1 MYKMQNDIEKILFSA
16 ADLEARIEELGERI
30 TEDYRGKELIV
41 VGILKGS
48 NIFTSD
54 LVRKVNIPLK
64 IDFMVVSSYGNT
76 TESTGVVRILKDL
89 EHSVENKHLLIVED
103 IIDSGLTLKYLKEML
118 LTRNPAGIKIC
129 TLLDKPARRKEY
141 VDIDYMGFEVPD
153 EFIVG
158 YGIDYA
164 EMYRNLPYVG
174 VLKREVYDK

>member
-1 MYKMQNDIEKILFSA
+1 MQNDIEKILFSE

-141 VDIDYMGFEVPD
+141 VDIDYTGFEVPD

>member
-1 MYKMQNDIEKILFSA
+1 MRNDIEKILFSEE
-16 ADLEARIEELGERI
+16 DLEKRIAELGEMI
-30 TEDYRGKELIV
+30 TKDYQGKELIV
-41 VGILKGS
+41 IGILKGS

-54 LVRKVNIPLK
+54 LVRKINVPLK

-89 EHSVENKHLLIVED
+89 ENSVENKHLLIVED
-103 IIDSGLTLKYLKEML
+103 IVDSGLTLKYLKEIL

-129 TLLDKPARRKEY
+129 TLLDKPARRKEN
-141 VDIDYMGFEVPD
+141 VNIDYLGFEVPD

-164 EMYRNLPYVG
+164 EMYRNLPFVG
-174 VLKREVYDK
+174 VLKREVYEK